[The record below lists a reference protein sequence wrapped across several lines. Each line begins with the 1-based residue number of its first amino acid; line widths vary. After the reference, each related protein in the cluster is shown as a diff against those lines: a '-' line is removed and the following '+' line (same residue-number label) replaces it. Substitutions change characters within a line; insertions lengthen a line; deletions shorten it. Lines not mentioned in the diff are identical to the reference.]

1 VTSDSDL
8 DLVDP
13 GVGRGHVEV
22 TGSRRQQQREQAL
35 RRSELKIDLDL
46 RDSLPTCDDVT
57 AALRHADVSDSLTF
71 DYIAANDTRHCVGT
85 VRHCVD
91 TRPSVASDCT
101 MLDAAPSALTPR
113 RHCVDTVRLPDDL
126 REELRLDLRRSSSES
141 SATDDNSFPPP
152 APASATDEEDEDD
165 DDDDDGESSA
175 ASQSATSDGQSTQPP
190 PQLQQQREDGDDPV
204 TETTASRHQR
214 RVEDADGDDPVPDGD
229 LVVDIDVQDAATRHV
244 GDAGEV
250 DRRQSDVSRSQ
261 SLRSQQQVIGDD
273 HATAAAATTTTSTT
287 TTTTTTTTIPATI
300 ATTAAAAARPTT
312 AANRRAQSSH
322 GAYRTSIARCA
333 GVAMSSAEL
342 LRPAPSNHRPQTAV

>member
-1 VTSDSDL
+1 MESNDHVTSDSDL

-13 GVGRGHVEV
+13 GVGRGHMEV

-85 VRHCVD
+85 VR
-91 TRPSVASDCT
+91 
-101 MLDAAPSALTPR
+101 
-113 RHCVDTVRLPDDL
+113 LPDDL
-126 REELRLDLRRSSSES
+126 RDELRLDLRRSSSES

-165 DDDDDGESSA
+165 DDDDDVESSA
-175 ASQSATSDGQSTQPP
+175 ASQSAASDGQSTPA
-190 PQLQQQREDGDDPV
+190 PQQLQQQQQREDGDDPV

-214 RVEDADGDDPVPDGD
+214 RVEDAGDDPVPDGD
-229 LVVDIDVQDAATRHV
+229 LVFDIDAQDADTRHV
-244 GDAGEV
+244 HVDDAGEV
-250 DRRQSDVSRSQ
+250 DRRQSDLSRSQ

-273 HATAAAATTTTSTT
+273 HATAAAA
-287 TTTTTTTTIPATI
+287 
-300 ATTAAAAARPTT
+300 RPTT
-312 AANRRAQSSH
+312 TANHRAQSSH

-342 LRPAPSNHRPQTAV
+342 LRPAPSNHRPQTAAICVAQRASTAAAASRSVHHLLPTKNCADTIGTVPVPEAGHFMC